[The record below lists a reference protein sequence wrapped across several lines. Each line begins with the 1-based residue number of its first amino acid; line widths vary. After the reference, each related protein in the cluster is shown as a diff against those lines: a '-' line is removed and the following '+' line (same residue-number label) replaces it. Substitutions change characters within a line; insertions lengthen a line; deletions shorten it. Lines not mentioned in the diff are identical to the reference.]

1 MRCPDATV
9 TEVAELPVLRA
20 DRQQLQGVPE
30 LVGHGQ
36 QVPPGAEVEVITN

>member
-9 TEVAELPVLRA
+9 TQVAEPPVLRA

-30 LVGHGQ
+30 LVRHGQ
-36 QVPPGAEVEVITN
+36 HVPPGAGVEVITD